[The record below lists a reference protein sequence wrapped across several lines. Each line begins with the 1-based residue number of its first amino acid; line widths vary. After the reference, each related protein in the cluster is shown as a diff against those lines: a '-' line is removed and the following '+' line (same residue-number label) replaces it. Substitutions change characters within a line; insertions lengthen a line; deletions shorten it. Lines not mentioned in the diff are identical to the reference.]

1 MIRVFLDRIYLFS
14 GYLAGL
20 FLIAI
25 FVLMMLLSAG
35 RPLGINIPAGDDFIS
50 WCMAATAFLGLAHT
64 FKHGEMIRVGLL
76 IDRLNDNVRHYVEIA
91 ALLVG
96 VGFIGFFAWHAS
108 VMTWQSWKFSDISQG
123 VIAVPLWIPQLGYSG
138 GLVIFS
144 SLLWMNWSMSCA
156 ASRRATNC
164 RSRRAPRR
172 SSNAPCRAGSDME
185 LLSIAAILLGFL
197 ALLLG
202 AGVWIGVALMATGW
216 AGMQFAG
223 GAIPA
228 GSVLATTVWGNSAS
242 WSLAALP
249 LFIWMGEILFRT
261 RLSEEMFRGFAPWL
275 NWLPGRLMH
284 VNVLACGVFGSVSGS
299 SAATCATVA
308 KIALPELKKR
318 GYDENLS
325 LGSLAGAGTLG
336 ILIPPSITMVVYAV
350 QANVSI
356 IQVFLAGFLPG
367 LLVMTLYSGYIA
379 IWSLANPTRTPP
391 ADPPMSLRRR
401 IAELLNLIPCLLLIV
416 FVFLSLLMGWATA
429 TECAAWGVLGS
440 LAIAWWQG
448 ALTWES
454 FWASV
459 MGATRVNCMIL
470 LILAGASY
478 MGTSM
483 AYTGIPLALANWVN
497 GLQLSPYALIAALT
511 VMYIVLGTALDGISM
526 IVLTTAIVIPMVK
539 QAGFDLIWFG
549 IFLVLVVEMAEVS
562 PPVGFN
568 LFVLQTMSGKDS
580 NTVAKAALPFFFL
593 LVLAVAIITVF
604 PAIVMLLP
612 RIAFPG

>member
-1 MIRVFLDRIYLFS
+1 
-14 GYLAGL
+14 
-20 FLIAI
+20 
-25 FVLMMLLSAG
+25 
-35 RPLGINIPAGDDFIS
+35 
-50 WCMAATAFLGLAHT
+50 
-64 FKHGEMIRVGLL
+64 
-76 IDRLNDNVRHYVEIA
+76 
-91 ALLVG
+91 
-96 VGFIGFFAWHAS
+96 
-108 VMTWQSWKFSDISQG
+108 
-123 VIAVPLWIPQLGYSG
+123 
-138 GLVIFS
+138 
-144 SLLWMNWSMSCA
+144 
-156 ASRRATNC
+156 
-164 RSRRAPRR
+164 
-172 SSNAPCRAGSDME
+172 
-185 LLSIAAILLGFL
+185 
-197 ALLLG
+197 
-202 AGVWIGVALMATGW
+202 
-216 AGMQFAG
+216 
-223 GAIPA
+223 
-228 GSVLATTVWGNSAS
+228 
-242 WSLAALP
+242 
-249 LFIWMGEILFRT
+249 MGEILFRT

-367 LLVMTLYSGYIA
+367 LLVMALYSGYIA
-379 IWSLANPTRTPP
+379 VWSLANPKKTPP
-391 ADPPMSLRRR
+391 AEPSMSLRKR
-401 IAELLNLIPCLLLIV
+401 ISESLNLLPCLLLIA

-440 LAIAWWQG
+440 LAIAWWQD
-448 ALTWES
+448 ALTWEA

-497 GLQLSPYALIAALT
+497 ALQLSPYALIAALT

-539 QAGFDLIWFG
+539 QAGFDLVWFG

-593 LVLAVAIITVF
+593 LVLAVALITVF
-604 PAIVMLLP
+604 PDIVMVLP